1 MKKLFLILCAIAFG
15 MSGAKADVNLTTT
28 MSEFHSFG
36 KLPAKYTAD
45 SKDKVIIANYES
57 RNTRKTYYSIY
68 DASFTL
74 VKEITA
80 DSTEFTDSYYY
91 PCVMNLYAFDNFDG
105 DNVSGNAINVTQTL
119 FNNDAKYEYLMSVV
133 EKVDGYSRGTGFK
146 VKSENGTTV
155 ASVKFPEGYVLY
167 SLSDNDA
174 YLLELDGVNYIIIK
188 VYRPNHEEEESYYYN
203 LVYKIE
209 SSTSSVKQVGAPI
222 KVKVFPTIVERGEM
236 INVALPEI
244 GANTGAINVVSTLGA
259 VVFNQK
265 VEAGTS
271 QASIDTSSLQRGLYI
286 VTIDNGKTR
295 ESTKIII
302 R

>member
-28 MSEFHSFG
+28 MSEFHSFA

-45 SKDKVIIANYES
+45 SKDKVIIANYEYRS
-57 RNTRKTYYSIY
+57 TRKTYYTIY

-105 DNVSGNAINVTQTL
+105 GSNVSGYAINVTQTL
-119 FNNDAKYEYLMSVV
+119 FNNDAKYEYLMVVV
-133 EKVDGYSRGTGFK
+133 EEVDGYSEGTGFK
-146 VKSENGTTV
+146 VKSEDGTTV

-188 VYRPNHEEEESYYYN
+188 VEDSDSYDYYN
-203 LVYKIE
+203 LVYEIDR
-209 SSTSSVKQVGAPI
+209 SSSSVKQVGAPI
-222 KVKVFPTIVERGEM
+222 KVKVSPTIVERGEM

-244 GANTGAINVVSTLGA
+244 GANTGAINVVSTSGA

>member
-1 MKKLFLILCAIAFG
+1 
-15 MSGAKADVNLTTT
+15 

-119 FNNDAKYEYLMSVV
+119 FNNDAKYEYLMAVV

-167 SLSDNDA
+167 SLYDNDA

-188 VYRPNHEEEESYYYN
+188 AYRPNHEEDDDELYYYN
-203 LVYKIE
+203 LVYKIDV
-209 SSTSSVKQVGAPI
+209 STSSVKQVGAPI
-222 KVKVFPTIVERGEM
+222 KVKVSPTIVERGEM

-244 GANTGAINVVSTLGA
+244 GANTGAINVVSTSGA

>member
-45 SKDKVIIANYES
+45 NKDKVIIANYES
-57 RNTRKTYYSIY
+57 RNTRKTYYTIY
-68 DASFTL
+68 DAGFTL

-119 FNNDAKYEYLMSVV
+119 FNNDAKYEYLMAVV

-188 VYRPNHEEEESYYYN
+188 ASRPNHEEEESYYYN

-244 GANTGAINVVSTLGA
+244 GANTGAINVVSTSGA

>member
-15 MSGAKADVNLTTT
+15 MSGAKADVNLTMT
-28 MSEFHSFG
+28 MSDFNTFE

-45 SKDKVIIANYES
+45 SKDKAVTATNNS
-57 RNTRKTYYSIY
+57 DGSKPKRRASVSVY
-68 DASFTL
+68 DDDFKFI
-74 VKEITA
+74 KEITA
-80 DSTEFTDSYYY
+80 DATEFTDDYYF
-91 PCVMNLYAFDNFDG
+91 PCIMRIYTSDNLYSETP
-105 DNVSGNAINVTQTL
+105 SGNALYVTQTL
-119 FNNDAKYEYLMSVV
+119 FNDDAKYEYLMAVV
-133 EKVDGYSRGTGFK
+133 DQDRSCRSLK
-146 VKSENGTTV
+146 VKSEDGNTLSTIQ
-155 ASVKFPEGYVLY
+155 FPDGYKLY
-167 SLSDNDA
+167 SISENDVA
-174 YLLELDGVNYIIIK
+174 LIELNGKNYIIIK
-188 VYRPNHEEEESYYYN
+188 VEARLGGDSYDYYN
-203 LVYKIE
+203 LVYKIDA
-209 SSTSSVKQVGAPI
+209 STSSVKQVGAPI
-222 KVKVFPTIVERGEM
+222 KVKVSPTIVERGEM

-244 GANTGAINVVSTLGA
+244 GANTGVINVVSTAGA